1 MRFKRPRGFVI
12 AIILAVFILILWPAF
27 ASFYTSLA
35 WYRQLGY
42 ELIFTTEI
50 KTKFWL
56 GLIAGLVAGGV
67 LFLNLK
73 VAMRFA
79 PEALRPTN
87 YIEMDGRQIPT
98 PNFVGLISRFAL
110 PLAFVVG
117 LVLALQAAS
126 AWQEYLRFRHQV
138 PFGQAEPLFGRD
150 IAFYV
155 FSLPFFEMLTEWLF
169 TLAVVTL
176 IALGLFYLS
185 RGLEGIG
192 NKSIRLSIKQGA
204 RRHLFI
210 IVAVVLLVLA
220 ATNYLE
226 LPNLLFSAH
235 PPIAGAAYTD
245 IHARLPL
252 IWTKVVTSLIAAA
265 VAAACAFGVKTRLLW
280 GALALHVIVIG
291 VGVVYPSL
299 LQRVSVLPN
308 EFAKETP
315 YITRNIAATRK
326 AFGLDQ
332 AEERE
337 LTGELTLT
345 AKNINDNR
353 ATIKSIRLWDQKQLL
368 DTFAQIQEFRTY
380 YDFVSV
386 DNDRYI
392 INGELQQV
400 MLSAREL
407 SASSL
412 QNRNWINERLTFT
425 HGYGLALGPV
435 DQVTPE
441 GMPLLFVKDIP
452 PKSTVESLAVTRPEI
467 YFGELANEHVY
478 VRTRAKE
485 FDYPSG
491 EQNVFSTY
499 TGSGG
504 VGIGSIWRRLMFAT
518 RFGDS
523 KLVLSD
529 DMTPESRVL
538 FHRNIRERLSLLAP
552 FLRFD
557 SDPYLVIKGGELF
570 WIADAYTTTDR
581 YPYSQPAADG
591 INYIRNSVKAIIDAY
606 NGNVTFYVA
615 DDKDPLIAT
624 YSKIFPGVFKPLAEM
639 PTELRSHLRYPEDI
653 FRIQTAVYSTYHM
666 DEPQVFYN
674 KEDQWTVAAM
684 RDPVESPDPDRQ
696 AQSHTLDPYYT
707 VMKLPGE
714 SGEEFILMLPFTPQR
729 KDNLASWMVARSDEA
744 NYGKLVV
751 YRFPKQSLVFGPKQV
766 VARINQDPE
775 ISRQLSLWNQ
785 RGSQVILGTPLV
797 IPIEQSLL
805 YIQPLYLRAESGKIP
820 ELRRVIV
827 ATDKAIAMESTLAE
841 SINRLFG
848 EGTMSREKTAAPP
861 SDTQASATPVSP
873 RTPLSAD
880 RQALIEQALESYK
893 RAEQA
898 QRNGDW
904 AQYGEELKR
913 LGQALEKLKAGQEK

>member
-1 MRFKRPRGFVI
+1 MRFKRPRGFII
-12 AIILAVFILILWPAF
+12 AIVLAVFILILWPAF

-56 GLIAGLVAGGV
+56 GLIAGLIAGTV

-73 VAMRFA
+73 IAMRFA
-79 PEALRPTN
+79 PEALRPIN
-87 YIEMDGRQIPT
+87 YIEMDGRRIPT
-98 PNFVGLISRFAL
+98 PNFVSLISRFAL

-117 LVLALQAAS
+117 MVLALEAAGG
-126 AWQEYLRFRHQV
+126 WEEYLRFRHQV
-138 PFGQAEPLFGRD
+138 PFGQTEPLFGRD

-155 FSLPFFEMLTEWLF
+155 FSLPFLEMVIEWLF
-169 TLAVVTL
+169 TLAVITL
-176 IALGLFYLS
+176 IALGVFYLS
-185 RGLEGIG
+185 RGLEGIT
-192 NKSIRLSIKQGA
+192 NRSFRLSIKQGA

-210 IVAVVLLVLA
+210 IVAFLLLALA

-235 PPIAGAAYTD
+235 PPIAGASYTD

-252 IWTKVVTSLIAAA
+252 IWTKVVTSLIAAI
-265 VAAACAFGVKTRLLW
+265 VAAACAFGAKTRLLW
-280 GALALHVIVIG
+280 GALAVHILVIG

-308 EFAKETP
+308 ELAKETP
-315 YITRNIAATRK
+315 YIIRNIAATRT

-345 AKNINDNR
+345 ARNINDNR

-386 DNDRYI
+386 DNDRYT
-392 INGELQQV
+392 INGEIQQV

-407 SASSL
+407 STPSL

-452 PKSTVESLAVTRPEI
+452 PKSTIESLAVTKPAI
-467 YFGELANEHVY
+467 YFGELSNEHVY
-478 VRTRAKE
+478 VRTRSKE

-499 TGSGG
+499 EGSGG
-504 VGIGSIWRRLMFAT
+504 VGIGSIWRRIMFAT
-518 RFGDS
+518 RFGES
-523 KLVLSD
+523 KLFLSD
-529 DMTPESRVL
+529 DITPESRVL
-538 FHRNIRERLSLLAP
+538 FHRNIQERLSMLAP

-624 YSKIFPGVFKPLAEM
+624 YSKIFPGVLKPLSEM
-639 PTELRSHLRYPEDI
+639 PAELKSHLRYPEDI

-666 DEPQVFYN
+666 DDPQVFYN

-684 RDPVESPDPDRQ
+684 RDPTESPSPDQ
-696 AQSHTLDPYYT
+696 SAQSHTLDPYYT

-729 KDNLASWMVARSDEA
+729 KDNLASWMAARSDGA

-827 ATDKAIAMESTLAE
+827 ATDKTIAMEPTLDE

-848 EGTMSREKTAAPP
+848 EGTMSREKTAPPP
-861 SDTQASATPVSP
+861 SDTQASAAPVPSK
-873 RTPLSAD
+873 TPLSAD
-880 RQALIEQALESYK
+880 QQALVEQALQSYK

-904 AQYGEELKR
+904 AQYGEEIKR
-913 LGQALEKLKAGQEK
+913 LGQTLEKLKNVQQK